1 MSGFLVIFLIFHCF
15 LVFCIGELDVV
26 VCFVLF
32 YIGCFELLCFAL
44 SIVGV
49 VVVVCINFAYIFI
62 F

>member
-1 MSGFLVIFLIFHCF
+1 
-15 LVFCIGELDVV
+15 V